1 MVVRLPRSRPLVAL
15 HRHPPPPVGGRT
27 QNRRQERHAG
37 GARDALHAGGGR
49 RHDRRARLHPGLQR
63 GAIHPARLLVQRAH
77 RVQASENLWGFKLS
91 DVVGRNVKMLMPNPE
106 RDRHDGYL
114 KRYLETGKQ
123 RVFGMGRD
131 VTGVHKDGTILPVR
145 LSVSEKKDGDKRIWT
160 AIVQKLN

>member
-1 MVVRLPRSRPLVAL
+1 M
-15 HRHPPPPVGGRT
+15 
-27 QNRRQERHAG
+27 
-37 GARDALHAGGGR
+37 
-49 RHDRRARLHPGLQR
+49 
-63 GAIHPARLLVQRAH
+63 
-77 RVQASENLWGFKLS
+77 QASENLWGFKLS
-91 DVVGRNVKMLMPNPE
+91 EVVGRNVKMLMPNPE

>member
-1 MVVRLPRSRPLVAL
+1 M
-15 HRHPPPPVGGRT
+15 
-27 QNRRQERHAG
+27 QE
-37 GARDALHAGGGR
+37 
-49 RHDRRARLHPGLQR
+49 
-63 GAIHPARLLVQRAH
+63 
-77 RVQASENLWGFKLS
+77 
-91 DVVGRNVKMLMPNPE
+91 VVGRNVKMLMPNPE

-131 VTGVHKDGTILPVR
+131 VTAVHKDGSILAVR